1 MAKLLLYGFCLIS
14 VVITSTSCKPIYEKI
29 VNDSY
34 IQDES
39 LIICDFLV
47 FNCIQVGVFKSIYSS
62 KEGFS
67 DSIIGI
73 FNQSFK
79 KLDIDFRNYN
89 SKNSVDSSYL
99 ANKYNGSWRYPPNEL
114 ILDIAGK
121 CENNL
126 VLVPLIEIF
135 HGRLGS
141 EGGPTYYDRAYFTAF
156 IVKNNEVIY
165 AYNYV
170 VKSKSFF
177 SGDNDFTER
186 PFNLITQE
194 DWDELIKGAM
204 QPYIERL
211 K

>member
-1 MAKLLLYGFCLIS
+1 MKILLIYILLFFLS
-14 VVITSTSCKPIYEKI
+14 LSFTSCKPIYEKI

-34 IQDES
+34 IQNDS

-47 FNCIQVGVFKSIYSS
+47 FNRIQVGVFKSIYSS

-67 DSIIGI
+67 DSIIGV

-114 ILDIAGK
+114 ILDVAGN
-121 CENNL
+121 CEKNL
-126 VLVPLIEIF
+126 VLVPLIDVF
-135 HGRLGS
+135 HGGLGS
-141 EGGPTYYDRAYFTAF
+141 EGGPTYYDIVNFTAF
-156 IVKNNEVIY
+156 MVKNNEVIY
-165 AYNYV
+165 AFNYEV
-170 VKSKSFF
+170 QSKSFF
-177 SGDNDFTER
+177 AAEHNFPER
-186 PFNLITQE
+186 PFNLLTEE

-204 QPYIERL
+204 QPYLDRL